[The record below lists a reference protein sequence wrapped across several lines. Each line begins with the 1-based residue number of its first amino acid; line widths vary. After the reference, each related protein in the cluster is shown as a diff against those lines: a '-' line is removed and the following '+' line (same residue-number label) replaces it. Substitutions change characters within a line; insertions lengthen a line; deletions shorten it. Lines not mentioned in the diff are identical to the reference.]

1 MDDHAIVELYWRRD
15 ETAIDE
21 TRRAYGGYCAAIAGN
36 ILADPQDREECL
48 SDTWLGAWN
57 AMPPQRPQKL
67 SPLLGRICRNAA
79 LDIHRRLTAGK
90 RSGGFPL
97 VLEELAECVGG
108 APLEETVTAREL
120 GEAISRFL
128 EGIPAVQ
135 RRVFLRRYW
144 ACQDVA
150 GIARDFSFTES
161 KVKSMLRRTRE
172 KLKRTLIEEGY
183 DL

>member
-1 MDDHAIVELYWRRD
+1 MDDRTIVELYWQRD
-15 ETAIDE
+15 PRAIQETQ
-21 TRRAYGGYCAAIAGN
+21 TAYGGYCAAIAGN
-36 ILADPQDREECL
+36 ILASPQDREECL

-57 AMPPQRPQKL
+57 AMPPQRPERL

-90 RSGGFPL
+90 RSGGVVL
-97 VLEELAECVGG
+97 VLDELAECVGG

-120 GEAISRFL
+120 GEAVSRFL
-128 EGIPAVQ
+128 EGLPADQ

-144 ACQDVA
+144 HCQDVA
-150 GIARDFSFTES
+150 GIAKDLAFTES

-172 KLKRTLIEEGY
+172 KLRRYLIQEGY

>member
-1 MDDHAIVELYWRRD
+1 MEDRDIVAMYWSRDQQAIA
-15 ETAIDE
+15 ETQS
-21 TRRAYGGYCAAIAGN
+21 AYGGYCAAIAGN
-36 ILADPQDREECL
+36 ILASRQDREECL

-90 RSGGFPL
+90 RSGGVAL

-108 APLEETVTAREL
+108 APLEESITAREL
-120 GEAISRFL
+120 GAAISRFL
-128 EGIPAVQ
+128 EGLPAVQ
-135 RRVFLRRYW
+135 RQVFLRRYW
-144 ACQDVA
+144 FCQNVA
-150 GIARDFSFTES
+150 DIAKDFSFTES

-172 KLKRTLIEEGY
+172 KLKHYLIEEGY

>member
-1 MDDHAIVELYWRRD
+1 MDDTQIIDLYWDRD
-15 ETAIDE
+15 QGAITA
-21 TRRAYGGYCAAIAGN
+21 TAGKYGSFLHALSWN
-36 ILADPQDREECL
+36 ILRSHHDAEECVN
-48 SDTWLGAWN
+48 DTYFRAWN

-108 APLEETVTAREL
+108 APLEEAVTAREL

-128 EGIPAVQ
+128 EGLPAVQ

>member
-1 MDDHAIVELYWRRD
+1 MDDQTIVELYWRRD
-15 ETAIDE
+15 PRAIEE
-21 TRRAYGGYCAAIAGN
+21 TRHAYGGYCAAIARN

-57 AMPPQRPQKL
+57 AMPPQRPRKL

-79 LDIHRRLTAGK
+79 LNIHRRLTAGK

-108 APLEETVTAREL
+108 VPLEETVTAREL

-128 EGIPAVQ
+128 EGVSPVQ
-135 RRVFLRRYW
+135 RRIFLRRYW
-144 ACQDVA
+144 YCQDVA
-150 GIARDFSFTES
+150 GIAKDFSFTES

-172 KLKRTLIEEGY
+172 KLKQTLIEEGY

>member
-1 MDDHAIVELYWRRD
+1 MEDSRIVDLYWRRSGD
-15 ETAIDE
+15 AVTETSAK
-21 TRRAYGGYCAAIAGN
+21 YGNYCYAIAHN
-36 ILADPQDREECL
+36 LLANAQDAEECVN
-48 SDTWLGAWN
+48 DTWLGAWN

-108 APLEETVTAREL
+108 APLEEAVTAREL

>member
-1 MDDHAIVELYWRRD
+1 M
-15 ETAIDE
+15 
-21 TRRAYGGYCAAIAGN
+21 
-36 ILADPQDREECL
+36 
-48 SDTWLGAWN
+48 
-57 AMPPQRPQKL
+57 
-67 SPLLGRICRNAA
+67 
-79 LDIHRRLTAGK
+79 
-90 RSGGFPL
+90 
-97 VLEELAECVGG
+97 LEELAECVGG
-108 APLEETVTAREL
+108 APLEEAVTAREL

-128 EGIPAVQ
+128 EGLPAVQ

>member
-1 MDDHAIVELYWRRD
+1 MEDQIIIDLYWQRD
-15 ETAIDE
+15 ERAIDE

-36 ILADPQDREECL
+36 ILTNPQDREECL

-79 LDIHRRLTAGK
+79 LDIYRRLTAGK
-90 RSGGFPL
+90 RSGGFPM

-108 APLEETVTAREL
+108 APLEEAVAAREL

-128 EGIPAVQ
+128 EGVSPVQ
-135 RRVFLRRYW
+135 RRIFLRRYW
-144 ACQDVA
+144 FCQDVA
-150 GIARDFSFTES
+150 DIAKDFSFTES

-172 KLKRTLIEEGY
+172 KLKRYLLEEGY